1 MHRKGRIKFD
11 VLKIFDDF
19 TQIETSKLDT
29 NKDFLDTSYFE
40 IVTTLLKINKFTLLL
55 WYLSLKKNIFTSNIK
70 K

>member
-1 MHRKGRIKFD
+1 MHRTGRIKFD

-55 WYLSLKKNIFTSNIK
+55 WFL
-70 K
+70 

>member
-29 NKDFLDTSYFE
+29 NKDFLDASYFE

-55 WYLSLKKNIFTSNIK
+55 
-70 K
+70 

>member
-1 MHRKGRIKFD
+1 MHRTGRIKFD

-40 IVTTLLKINKFTLLL
+40 IVTTLLKINNKFTLLL
-55 WYLSLKKNIFTSNIK
+55 
-70 K
+70 

>member
-1 MHRKGRIKFD
+1 MHRTGRIKFD
-11 VLKIFDDF
+11 VLKIFDF

-55 WYLSLKKNIFTSNIK
+55 WFL
-70 K
+70 